1 MIISLEKD
9 SEFGTEIS
17 FNSTKDLQFLLSSD
31 IPAIATLYLVI
42 TLEAITSLWAE
53 CISLIQ

>member
-1 MIISLEKD
+1 MSLEKD
-9 SEFGTEIS
+9 SEFGAEIS

-31 IPAIATLYLVI
+31 IQAIATLYLVI